1 MKVLY
6 YGTWIVRE
14 CFKKSVKSCKS
25 DFMKTNGKCRL
36 NGKYEILLLLLICLA
51 GFAAVAE
58 DGVDASKLE
67 ERTAVVRVYPK
78 WMEDGETFE
87 KVTVAVVNG
96 AIRWADVK
104 AADDC
109 LIVLRGED
117 QDDEVVRQA
126 VGDVMFVRRSAQK
139 ADFYL
144 TRGQT
149 AGLVRQRQLVSGTG
163 EALGGARVEVYL
175 RLYEIYEG
183 YRHPGVFFGAVEL
196 GPSGLLKLPE
206 VRGFLT
212 KWELVV
218 YHPKYG
224 TCMVKEISRLDKRRV
239 VRLPFVKIGSAA
251 DEFSIWG
258 TVVDSNGTPV
268 SGAVVESER
277 VYTPGGGAL
286 IPKSHNRVISDEA
299 GNFAM
304 YSLLKEG
311 SNIPVGSSYG
321 IVVAGPK
328 GSGLGRYSGKVV
340 VGEQS
345 SIVLERRALKFR
357 QFVFERNGREMTN
370 VEVLKKIRVD
380 IWDDSGKDSHYY
392 GDWKDGGYFPAGV
405 YRVGTK
411 RRFSDAVVTA
421 DSGELVVFRE
431 SKGEQTTYG
440 GRVVN
445 AVTGEP
451 MAGIMVCAG
460 YLYDG
465 QLHITAEQWQ
475 AIRAIE
481 GRVSGDE
488 KALGPLKGSFNRF
501 CKATRTDDEG
511 WYELDYD
518 SLKDIHFWTIFAFE
532 ENYYARGIL
541 RPDVKVDSDGYGET
555 EPLVLFPSGKVLFEP
570 NVAEPGRGF
579 EIDVR
584 VKVDGESV
592 SWAHAASGFSQ
603 PDEFAANKKA
613 SMLVPAGVKMRLEFC
628 PQDHHAGANQPL
640 SKKVFVDMQL
650 EQGEVLDLGRFV
662 FEETIPVFVQ
672 LTDPVGRGVGE
683 VNVGNK
689 YNTNSRYFDSLAD
702 ANGLASFRVSPKCT
716 GTFYVR
722 HEISRENFL
731 RESLDYKVSGIEDA
745 NTVFEFGLSEVLVKR
760 LLRED

>member
-1 MKVLY
+1 M
-6 YGTWIVRE
+6 
-14 CFKKSVKSCKS
+14 
-25 DFMKTNGKCRL
+25 
-36 NGKYEILLLLLICLA
+36 ICLA

-67 ERTAVVRVYPK
+67 ERTAVVRVYPN
-78 WMEDGETFE
+78 WMEYGETFE
-87 KVTVAVVNG
+87 KVKVGVDRD
-96 AIRWADVK
+96 AIRWSDVK
-104 AADDC
+104 ASGDSFV
-109 LIVLRGED
+109 VLRGDE
-117 QDDEVVRQA
+117 QVDEVVRRA
-126 VGDVMFVRRSAQK
+126 VEDVMFIRRGDEK
-139 ADFYL
+139 ADFFL
-144 TRGQT
+144 LQGST
-149 AGLVRQRQLVSGTG
+149 AERVVEAHLVSGDG
-163 EALGGARVEVYL
+163 AALGGARVEAYL
-175 RLYEIYEG
+175 TYDGIYYGYHRPRL
-183 YRHPGVFFGAVEL
+183 FFGEVKL
-196 GPSGLLKLPE
+196 NPSGLFRLPE
-206 VRGFLT
+206 VRGLDFD
-212 KWELVV
+212 WELVIC
-218 YHPKYG
+218 HPDFG
-224 TCMVKEISRLDKRRV
+224 AAIVDVQRRDKRSV
-239 VRLPFVKIGSAA
+239 VRTPFVKIGSDA
-251 DEFSIWG
+251 DAFSIWG
-258 TVVDSNGTPV
+258 TVVDSDGKPV
-268 SGAVVESER
+268 AGAVVESNWL
-277 VYTPGGGAL
+277 YTAGGGAL
-286 IPKSHNRVISDEA
+286 IPEGTCRVVSDDA

-304 YSLLKEG
+304 YSLLKDG
-311 SNIPVGSSYG
+311 RTIPVGSSYG

-328 GSGLGRYSGKVV
+328 GSGLGRYRGKVV

-345 SIVLERRALKFR
+345 SIVLQRRALKFR
-357 QFVFERNGREMTN
+357 RFLFERNGREVTD
-370 VEVLKKIRVD
+370 VELLKKIHVD
-380 IWDDSGKDSHYY
+380 IWDDSGKDSYYY

-405 YRVGTK
+405 YRAGK
-411 RRFSDAVVTA
+411 SRRFSDAVVTA

-460 YLYDG
+460 YHYEG
-465 QLHITAEQWQ
+465 PLHITAEQWQ

-488 KALGPLKGSFNRF
+488 KALAPLKGSFSRL

-518 SLKDIHFWTIFAFE
+518 SLKDIHFSTIFACE
-532 ENYYARGIL
+532 ENYYGRDIL
-541 RPDVKVDSDGYGET
+541 RMDVKVDSDGYGQV

-613 SMLVPAGVKMRLEFC
+613 SMLVPAGVKMRIEFC
-628 PQDHHAGANQPL
+628 PQDHHASANQPL
-640 SKKVFVDMQL
+640 SKKLFEGLQL
-650 EQGEVLDLGRFV
+650 EQGEVLDIGRFV

-672 LTDPVGRGVGE
+672 LTDPVGRGVGQ
-683 VNVGNK
+683 VNVRNK

-716 GTFYVR
+716 GKFDVR
-722 HEISRENFL
+722 YEISRENFL

-745 NTVFEFGLSEVLVKR
+745 NTVFEFGLSEDLVKR